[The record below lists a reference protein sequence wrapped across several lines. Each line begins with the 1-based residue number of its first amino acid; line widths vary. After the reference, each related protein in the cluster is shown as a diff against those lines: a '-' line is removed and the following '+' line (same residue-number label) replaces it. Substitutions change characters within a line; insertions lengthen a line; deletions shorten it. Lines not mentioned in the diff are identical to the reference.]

1 MVPTTLVLIKS
12 DRSTIRNDN
21 VIVRMIVWYN
31 ADPCRFE
38 LYWIGIG
45 NGLVLNDF
53 DKSIIILLDNF
64 TSCIVPSVRQNHQ
77 ILDIPSII
85 PVRAIKLK
93 NTKRHKC
100 PSKLI

>member
-1 MVPTTLVLIKS
+1 MSVVKLLRTEITKNYVRPATMVPTTLVPIKS

-53 DKSIIILLDNF
+53 DKSIIILLD
-64 TSCIVPSVRQNHQ
+64 
-77 ILDIPSII
+77 
-85 PVRAIKLK
+85 KLK
-93 NTKRHKC
+93 LYFLYSSVC
-100 PSKLI
+100 SSKSSDP